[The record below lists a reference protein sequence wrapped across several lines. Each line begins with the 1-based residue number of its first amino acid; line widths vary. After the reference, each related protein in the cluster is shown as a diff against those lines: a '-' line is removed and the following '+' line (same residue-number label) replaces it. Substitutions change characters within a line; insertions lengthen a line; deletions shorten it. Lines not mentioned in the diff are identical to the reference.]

1 MPNDKK
7 PSINTDDSLEGDIE
21 TIDIDFFELFEVLA
35 PKDITKLLNAVGGSF
50 TSAEGSTIK
59 KLVEFI
65 NQLDD
70 DQIDNLIE
78 AFDNIMSGK

>member
-7 PSINTDDSLEGDIE
+7 PRVNTDDSLEGDIE
-21 TIDIDFFELFEVLA
+21 TIDIDFFELFEVLN

-50 TSAEGSTIK
+50 NSSEGSTIK

-78 AFDNIMSGK
+78 AFDKIMSGK